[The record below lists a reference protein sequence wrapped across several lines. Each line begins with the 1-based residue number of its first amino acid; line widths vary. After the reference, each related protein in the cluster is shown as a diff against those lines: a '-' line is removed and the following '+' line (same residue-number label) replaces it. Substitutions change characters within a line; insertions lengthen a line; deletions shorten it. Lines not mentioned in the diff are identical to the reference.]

1 MIYGLILVLTNH
13 SEKSIQGAKKKK
25 KKSMVLFRK
34 DKYGKIVN
42 LFRFSL

>member
-13 SEKSIQGAKKKK
+13 SDKSIQGAKK

>member
-13 SEKSIQGAKKKK
+13 SEKSIQGAKKK